1 MSTRDRTAAR
11 RIAIRRLLAEG
22 TIADQQALVSEL
34 ERLGHAVTQTTVS
47 RDLAALGAR
56 KQADP
61 RGGEHYVLAAGRSRS
76 PQQQQEL
83 AQRMQ
88 QFVVEINSSGNL
100 VVLRTPPGAAHSVA
114 VALDAEAEMV
124 PEILGTIAGDDTIFV
139 ATRNPTGG
147 AAIQAHLER
156 LMGTER

>member
-11 RIAIRRLLAEG
+11 RIAIRRLLAAG

-47 RDLAALGAR
+47 RDLTALGAV
-56 KQADP
+56 KQANSV
-61 RGGEHYVLAAGRSRS
+61 GGEHYVLADRRGRG

-83 AQRMQ
+83 AQRMR

-100 VVLRTPPGAAHSVA
+100 VVLKTPPGAAHSVA
-114 VALDAEAEMV
+114 VALDAAATLV

-139 ATRNPTGG
+139 ATRKPTGA

-156 LMGTER
+156 LMGTEQ